1 MSCHK
6 LSMAQYHARKRDIK
20 VKPVVKVV
28 DCFAKD
34 KKDKKQKFACK
45 DCSNDAKS
53 SEEKV
58 VSGVKHESN
67 GGAGT

>member
-1 MSCHK
+1 
-6 LSMAQYHARKRDIK
+6 MAQYHARKRDIK

-45 DCSNDAKS
+45 DCSFVVVGWWYGDKS
-53 SEEKV
+53 
-58 VSGVKHESN
+58 
-67 GGAGT
+67 TW